1 MIVEKIVNFASINFI
16 HRDCN
21 SKISLM
27 VFPIIDA
34 SFKKIF
40 NSYTLKTVHCVCF
53 TRASLT
59 VSKNSDT
66 TLVEYQIENRPDLIE
81 VKLFTGLVLAER
93 IVKLELIVLNSFG
106 NTVNFVATVM
116 DNDLRVYYRNYID
129 VTISKLLVEDG
140 PLFETDTDF
149 HLVCERVIFL

>member
-1 MIVEKIVNFASINFI
+1 
-16 HRDCN
+16 
-21 SKISLM
+21 
-27 VFPIIDA
+27 
-34 SFKKIF
+34 
-40 NSYTLKTVHCVCF
+40 
-53 TRASLT
+53 
-59 VSKNSDT
+59 
-66 TLVEYQIENRPDLIE
+66 LVEYQIENRPDLIE